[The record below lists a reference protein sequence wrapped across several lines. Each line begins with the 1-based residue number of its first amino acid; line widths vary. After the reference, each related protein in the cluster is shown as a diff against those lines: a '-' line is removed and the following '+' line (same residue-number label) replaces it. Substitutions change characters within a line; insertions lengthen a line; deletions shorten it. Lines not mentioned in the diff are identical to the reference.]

1 MKYIKDMLFTISII
15 IIFILLVY
23 VKYFNI
29 DINKY
34 MKSNS
39 KYTPMEYK

>member
-1 MKYIKDMLFTISII
+1 MKYIKDMIFTISII

-34 MKSNS
+34 ITSSS
-39 KYTPMEYK
+39 KYTPVGYR

>member
-34 MKSNS
+34 MTSNS
-39 KYTPMEYK
+39 KYTPIGYK

>member
-15 IIFILLVY
+15 IILILLVY

-34 MKSNS
+34 MTS
-39 KYTPMEYK
+39 KYTPIGYK